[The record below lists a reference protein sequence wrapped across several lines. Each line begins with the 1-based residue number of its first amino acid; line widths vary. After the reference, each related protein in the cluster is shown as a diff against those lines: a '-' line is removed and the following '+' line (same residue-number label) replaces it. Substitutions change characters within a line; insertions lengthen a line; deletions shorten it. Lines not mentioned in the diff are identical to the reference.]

1 LIIVSNITILVMGQE
16 MCPVKGKHGFWEF
29 PVC

>member
-1 LIIVSNITILVMGQE
+1 MGQE

-29 PVC
+29 RVCWICYHN